1 MNTDLSVAP
10 EIAQLADPFVPAQHG
25 TAAPRTDGRTAAA
38 LTDLAA
44 TPQRWWD
51 LVRFDPDGPVRI
63 PVPGEA
69 GQAAGEPAG
78 GPGEGPGEPAA
89 WLMVLPSG
97 MSVDCDC
104 LQATAL
110 AGQAAEAPVDGV
122 SGGPRTQPGPPAP
135 QARGGQPSPLLPGR
149 VRVHGTAAPHRLHA
163 AGPGYSVTL
172 HAGASRSRSE

>member
-10 EIAQLADPFVPAQHG
+10 EIAQLADPFVPAQHV

-63 PVPGEA
+63 PVPG
-69 GQAAGEPAG
+69 GSAA
-78 GPGEGPGEPAA
+78 GPGEPGERPGEAGV
-89 WLMVLPSG
+89 WLLVLPPG
-97 MSVDCDC
+97 TSVDCDC

-110 AGQAAEAPVDGV
+110 AGEATEAPPVDRAN
-122 SGGPRTQPGPPAP
+122 GGHQTQPAPP
-135 QARGGQPSPLLPGR
+135 ARGGQPSPLRPGR

-172 HAGASRSRSE
+172 HAGATSPRSE

>member
-10 EIAQLADPFVPAQHG
+10 EIAQLADPFVPKPHV

-51 LVRFDPDGPVRI
+51 LVRFDPGGPVRI
-63 PVPGEA
+63 PVPG
-69 GQAAGEPAG
+69 GSAA
-78 GPGEGPGEPAA
+78 GPGEPGERPGQAGVVAGEPAA

-110 AGQAAEAPVDGV
+110 AGAATEAPGDRAH
-122 SGGPRTQPGPPAP
+122 GGHGTQPQLPHSA
-135 QARGGQPSPLLPGR
+135 QPSPLRPGR

-172 HAGASRSRSE
+172 HAGAVGSRSA